1 MNQDEINLDSINYQG
16 IIRDLLKNWWVI
28 VFTAISLWL
37 AATGIGKLVYVPEYT
52 VSTTLVVSAKGTS
65 DTYTS
70 LAMASEMADIIKEV
84 FQSDVLL
91 SLVENEIG
99 KTNQGTITCNQIP
112 ETNLLVLNV
121 TSRDPQNAYQFMN
134 SALKHYNEVSD
145 YVFTNATLQV
155 LQEPSIPT
163 TPSNSSKLI
172 NYRNYLALLGGIA
185 TAGIIVCLYLFRH
198 TLKSSKNA
206 TKLLDGRVVGIIP
219 YEKKKRDKHLKKS
232 KQPLLI
238 SSPIASMNFVEANG
252 RMSSRIEHHLKRH
265 DLNTILVTGVSENE
279 GKSTAA
285 ANICLSFV
293 EKNKKVLLID
303 GDFRNPAQYKIFDK
317 EVLDSNPLQ
326 DVITG
331 KTSLKDSIYFNKKS
345 NIYELFLYHSID
357 DPSKLMDVVTL
368 KKIIKQLKKHFD
380 YIVIDCSP
388 VAVSVDAEVWMEV
401 VDSTILL
408 VRQDWTDIRTVN
420 DTVDL
425 IWQSDCDF
433 TGFILN
439 MFIDDEKIHYHDY
452 GYGYYDYKVHKN
464 ESR

>member
-1 MNQDEINLDSINYQG
+1 MNQDEINLDSINYRG
-16 IIRDLLKNWWVI
+16 IIRDLLKNWWII
-28 VFTAISLWL
+28 VLIVISLYL
-37 AATGIGKLVYVPEYT
+37 AATGIGKLVYIPEYT
-52 VSTTLVVSAKGTS
+52 VSTTLVVNAQGTS

-70 LAMASEMADIIKEV
+70 LAMANEMADIIKEV

-91 SLVENEIG
+91 ELVENEIG
-99 KTNQGTITCNQIP
+99 KTNQGTITCNQIQ

-121 TSRDPQNAYQFMN
+121 TSKDPQNAYQFMN
-134 SALKHYNEVSD
+134 SALKHYDEVSD

-155 LQEPSIPT
+155 LQEPSIPI

-172 NYRNYLALLGGIA
+172 NYRNYIALLGGVA
-185 TAGIIVCLYLFRH
+185 VTGIIICLYLFRH

-206 TKLLDGRVVGIIP
+206 TKLLDGRVVGVIP
-219 YEKKKRDKHLKKS
+219 YEKKKRDKHLKKL
-232 KQPLLI
+232 KQSLLI

-252 RMSSRIEHHLKRH
+252 RMSSRIEYY
-265 DLNTILVTGVSENE
+265 LNRYNYQVLLVTGISENE
-279 GKSTAA
+279 GKSTVA

-303 GDFRNPAQYKIFDK
+303 GDFRKPAQYKIFDK
-317 EVLDSNPLQ
+317 EVLDTNPLQ

-331 KTSLKDSIYFNKKS
+331 KTTLKESIYFNKKS
-345 NIYELFLYHSID
+345 NIYELFLYHAID
-357 DPSKLMDVVTL
+357 DPSKLMNAVTL
-368 KKIIKQLKKHFD
+368 KKIMEQLKEHFD

-401 VDSTILL
+401 VDSTIL
-408 VRQDWTDIRTVN
+408 VIRQDWTDIRVVN

-425 IWQSDCDF
+425 IWQSNCNF
-433 TGFILN
+433 TGFALN
-439 MFIDDEKIHYHDY
+439 MFIDNDSHHNDY
-452 GYGYYDYKVHKN
+452 GYSYYDYKTHRH

>member
-1 MNQDEINLDSINYQG
+1 MNQDEINLDSINYRG
-16 IIRDLLKNWWVI
+16 IIRDLLKNWWII
-28 VFTAISLWL
+28 VLIVISLYL
-37 AATGIGKLVYVPEYT
+37 AATGIGKLVYIPEYT
-52 VSTTLVVSAKGTS
+52 VSTTLVVNAQGTS

-70 LAMASEMADIIKEV
+70 LAMANEMADIIKEV

-91 SLVENEIG
+91 ELVENEIG
-99 KTNQGTITCNQIP
+99 KTNQGTITCNQIQ

-121 TSRDPQNAYQFMN
+121 TSKDPQNAYQFMN
-134 SALKHYNEVSD
+134 SALKHYDEVSD

-155 LQEPSIPT
+155 LQEPSIPI

-172 NYRNYLALLGGIA
+172 NYRNYIALLGGVA
-185 TAGIIVCLYLFRH
+185 VTGIIICLYLFRH

-206 TKLLDGRVVGIIP
+206 IKLLDGRVVGVIP
-219 YEKKKRDKHLKKS
+219 YEKKKRDKHLKKL
-232 KQPLLI
+232 KQSLLI

-252 RMSSRIEHHLKRH
+252 RMSSRIEYHLNRYNYQV
-265 DLNTILVTGVSENE
+265 LLVTGISENE
-279 GKSTAA
+279 GKSTVA

-303 GDFRNPAQYKIFDK
+303 GDFRKPAQYKIFDK
-317 EVLDSNPLQ
+317 EVLDTNPLQ

-331 KTSLKDSIYFNKKS
+331 KTTLKESIYFNKKS
-345 NIYELFLYHSID
+345 NIYELFLYHAID
-357 DPSKLMDVVTL
+357 DPSKLMNAVTL
-368 KKIIKQLKKHFD
+368 KKIMEQLKEHFD

-401 VDSTILL
+401 VDSTIL
-408 VRQDWTDIRTVN
+408 VIRQDWTDIRVVN

-425 IWQSDCDF
+425 IWQSNCNF
-433 TGFILN
+433 TGFALN
-439 MFIDDEKIHYHDY
+439 MFIDNDSHHNDY
-452 GYGYYDYKVHKN
+452 GYSYYDYKTHRH

>member
-1 MNQDEINLDSINYQG
+1 MNQDEINLDSINYRG
-16 IIRDLLKNWWVI
+16 IIRDLLKNWWII
-28 VFTAISLWL
+28 VLIVISLYL
-37 AATGIGKLVYVPEYT
+37 AATGIGKLVYIPEYT

-70 LAMASEMADIIKEV
+70 LAMANEMADIIKEV

-91 SLVENEIG
+91 ELVENEIG
-99 KTNQGTITCNQIP
+99 KTNQGTITCNQIQ

-121 TSRDPQNAYQFMN
+121 TSKDPQNAYQFMN
-134 SALKHYNEVSD
+134 SALKHYDEVSD

-155 LQEPSIPT
+155 LQEPSIPI

-172 NYRNYLALLGGIA
+172 NYRNYIALLGGVA
-185 TAGIIVCLYLFRH
+185 VTGIIICLYLFRH

-206 TKLLDGRVVGIIP
+206 TKLLDGRVVGVIP
-219 YEKKKRDKHLKKS
+219 YEKKKRDKHLKKL
-232 KQPLLI
+232 KQSLLI

-252 RMSSRIEHHLKRH
+252 RMSSRIEYHLNRYNYQV
-265 DLNTILVTGVSENE
+265 LLVTGISENE
-279 GKSTAA
+279 VKSTVA

-303 GDFRNPAQYKIFDK
+303 GDFRKPAQYKIFDK
-317 EVLDSNPLQ
+317 EVLDTNPLQ

-331 KTSLKDSIYFNKKS
+331 KTTLKESIYFNKKS
-345 NIYELFLYHSID
+345 NIYELFLYHAID
-357 DPSKLMDVVTL
+357 DPSKLMNAVTL
-368 KKIIKQLKKHFD
+368 KKIMEQLKEHFD

-401 VDSTILL
+401 VDSTIL
-408 VRQDWTDIRTVN
+408 VIRQDWTDIRVVN

-425 IWQSDCDF
+425 IWQSNCNF
-433 TGFILN
+433 TGFALN
-439 MFIDDEKIHYHDY
+439 MFIDNDSHHNDY
-452 GYGYYDYKVHKN
+452 GYSYYDYKTHRH